1 MTRSG
6 MLAIGADHVVEQVI
20 NPKIHQLFLP
30 KIIEVVH
37 QYMKEQNEILY
48 KKPEASIVDSTVSDN
63 VSDTP
68 DSNKAKS
75 SISGNLCTKLIFHLK
90 DFF

>member
-1 MTRSG
+1 

-37 QYMKEQNEILY
+37 QYMKEQNEILN
-48 KKPEASIVDSTVSDN
+48 KKPEASPVDNASSENASDG
-63 VSDTP
+63 P
-68 DSNKAKS
+68 DSNKAKAS
-75 SISGNLCTKLIFHLK
+75 VSGNFCIKFIKLLY
-90 DFF
+90 